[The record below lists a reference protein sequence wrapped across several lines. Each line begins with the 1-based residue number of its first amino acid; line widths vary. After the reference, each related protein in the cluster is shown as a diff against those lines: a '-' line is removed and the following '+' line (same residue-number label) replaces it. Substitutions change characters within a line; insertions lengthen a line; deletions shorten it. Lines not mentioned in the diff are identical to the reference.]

1 MFAGC
6 TAVVTCDEERAHS
19 EEGEENDCNDDEVVL
34 CEQLRFGDEIHSF
47 PLDWF
52 DYYKCKISE
61 DGAPKLSFA
70 PALRDSH

>member
-34 CEQLRFGDEIHSF
+34 CEQLVMKSIGSPWTGSNMTNVKTVKMECRS
-47 PLDWF
+47 
-52 DYYKCKISE
+52 
-61 DGAPKLSFA
+61 
-70 PALRDSH
+70 